1 MRMAAKL
8 QQAPPPNAL
17 IASMIPSNRNRRTRT
32 EIDQIKRAA
41 YEVAEQQRPLSVRGM
56 FYQLVG
62 RGVIAKDEREY
73 KSLSRYLGQMREAG
87 ELPWAWI
94 VDYSRRS
101 IRPRM
106 FNDLSEAY
114 WSMQQH
120 YRIDLWST
128 QSTLCEVWIEKLA
141 MLGVFESVTNPLGVN
156 LFPLVGF
163 PSKSVLHAAA
173 AEIAA
178 NDRPTTIFYFGDHDP
193 SGKNIP
199 IVVLRTLRQY
209 LDRYFEG
216 RAELVQLKRLA
227 VNEEQIEQ
235 YSLPTRPTKRTDSRS
250 KNFAGESVE
259 LDAMPPAELRRLA
272 TEAVEGLIDQRDLA
286 IVKKTE
292 AAHLETLE
300 EFEDQLLNAADARVR
315 RDVHGE

>member
-1 MRMAAKL
+1 M
-8 QQAPPPNAL
+8 
-17 IASMIPSNRNRRTRT
+17 
-32 EIDQIKRAA
+32 
-41 YEVAEQQRPLSVRGM
+41 
-56 FYQLVG
+56 
-62 RGVIAKDEREY
+62 
-73 KSLSRYLGQMREAG
+73 
-87 ELPWAWI
+87 
-94 VDYSRRS
+94 
-101 IRPRM
+101 
-106 FNDLSEAY
+106 
-114 WSMQQH
+114 
-120 YRIDLWST
+120 
-128 QSTLCEVWIEKLA
+128 
-141 MLGVFESVTNPLGVN
+141 N